1 MKIEVKANNNSQ
13 DTRGKKALKS
23 GVWYTISSISVK
35 AILIIS
41 TPIFTRMMST
51 ADYGLSAT
59 FTTWF
64 TLLNVICSLN
74 LWYSIGRAKLDFPGK
89 LEEFV
94 GSAQLL
100 AFSFAFIS
108 EAISL
113 FFFDS
118 VCKALDLNGSLLI
131 ALYVYLLFYPAVQ
144 LTQSKLKYLYNYKAN
159 IAITI
164 YTTITTVAIAL
175 VLVILM
181 PNNAA
186 LGKSLG
192 AVISTGIL
200 AMFIW
205 VRAFSRKTV
214 KINLE
219 YWRYGLKISV
229 PLILNSIS
237 LNILAQSDRV
247 FITKFCGTH
256 YTGIY
261 SLAYSYAILINIIL
275 NAANE
280 AWLPWF
286 HDTFYE
292 EGYEEIKE
300 NVKPLIIFGCWF
312 GVGCIAIAPEAIAL
326 LGGAAYA
333 EGVWAVPPVTLGIV
347 CSYIFQHYEH
357 IELHLKKTWFISG
370 GTVIAAAAN
379 ILLNS
384 IFVPK
389 YGFVAA
395 AYTTLVCYLL
405 LMILHHYISRGV
417 LKIHLYHDKFM
428 YSALIVTGVM
438 AVVFMGL
445 YNSFWLW
452 RWLFIF
458 AISLVYL
465 YTNRK
470 MIAKAIQNFRV
481 KRKK

>member
-1 MKIEVKANNNSQ
+1 MKNEVNNSEQ
-13 DTRGKKALKS
+13 NARGKKALKS
-23 GVWYTISSISVK
+23 GIWYTVSSISVK
-35 AILIIS
+35 AILIIT

-94 GSAQLL
+94 GSVQLL
-100 AFSFAFIS
+100 AFSFAFIL

-118 VCKALDLNGSLLI
+118 VCKALDLNGPLLI
-131 ALYVYLLFYPAVQ
+131 ALYIYLLFYPAVQ
-144 LTQSKLKYLYNYKAN
+144 LTQSKLKYLYNYKSN

-164 YTTITTVAIAL
+164 YTTISTVVIAL
-175 VLVILM
+175 TLVILM

-192 AVISTGIL
+192 AVISTGAL
-200 AMFIW
+200 AAFIW
-205 VRAFSRKTV
+205 IRAFSKKTV
-214 KINLE
+214 SINLN

-286 HDTFYE
+286 HDTFFD
-292 EGYEEIKE
+292 EGYEEIKK
-300 NVKPLIIFGCWF
+300 NVKPLIVFGCWF
-312 GVGCIAIAPEAIAL
+312 GIGCIAIAPEAIAL
-326 LGGAAYA
+326 LGGSAYA

-357 IELHLKKTWFISG
+357 IELHLKKTWFISV
-370 GTVIAAAAN
+370 GTVIAAGAN
-379 ILLNS
+379 IVLNY

-395 AYTTLVCYLL
+395 AYTTLACYLL
-405 LMILHHYISRGV
+405 LMVLHHYISRGV

-428 YSALIVTGVM
+428 YSALLVT
-438 AVVFMGL
+438 AVLAAVFMSL
-445 YNSFWLW
+445 YNCFWIW
-452 RWLFIF
+452 RWLLIIV
-458 AISLVYL
+458 ISLIYL

-470 MIAKAIQNFRV
+470 MISKAIEKFV
-481 KRKK
+481 KKKKKK

>member
-1 MKIEVKANNNSQ
+1 MDNVVNSKEQ
-13 DTRGKKALKS
+13 SNRGKKALKS
-23 GVWYTISSISVK
+23 GIWYTVSSISVK

-51 ADYGLSAT
+51 ADFGLSAT

-94 GSAQLL
+94 GSVQLL
-100 AFSFAFIS
+100 AFLFAFIV
-108 EAISL
+108 EAISFL
-113 FFFDS
+113 FFES
-118 VCKALDLNGSLLI
+118 VCVALDLNGSLLI
-131 ALYVYLLFYPAVQ
+131 SLYIYLLLYPAVQ
-144 LTQSKLKYLYNYKAN
+144 LTQSKMKYLYNYKAN

-164 YTTITTVAIAL
+164 YTTITTVLISLIL
-175 VLVILM
+175 VLLM
-181 PNNAA
+181 PSNAA

-192 AVISTGIL
+192 AVVSTGFL
-200 AMFIW
+200 SAFIW
-205 VRAFSRKTV
+205 IKAISKNTV

-219 YWRYGLKISV
+219 YWKYGLKISV

-286 HDTFYE
+286 HDTFYD
-292 EGYEEIKE
+292 EGYDEIKK
-300 NVKPLIIFGCWF
+300 NVKPLIVFGCWF
-312 GVGCIAIAPEAIAL
+312 GVGCIAIAPEAVAL
-326 LGGAAYA
+326 LGGDAYA

-357 IELHLKKTWFISG
+357 IELHLKKTWFISV
-370 GTVIAAAAN
+370 GTVIAAATN
-379 ILLNS
+379 ILLNYL
-384 IFVPK
+384 FVKK

-405 LMILHHYISRGV
+405 LMILHHYISRWV

-428 YSALIVTGVM
+428 YSALFVTTIL
-438 AVVFMGL
+438 AVVFMIL
-445 YNSFWLW
+445 YKSFWLW
-452 RWLFIF
+452 RWILIF
-458 AISLVYL
+458 VISLIYL
-465 YTNRK
+465 YSNRK
-470 MIAKAIQNFRV
+470 IIDKAVKGFM
-481 KRKK
+481 KRKANK